1 MEEQTARLAV
11 HWLIYTGSTRDPRWA
26 PIKSAERFDV
36 AFCFKPSKTRYAEYI
51 LIRLGSVV
59 SRLKAVPPRCNSQ
72 ENRQTERQAG
82 SKTCRERDRQAD
94 RQRQAEREPDGEKY
108 REYQVYAYRQLCK
121 LVRKTGKLA

>member
-72 ENRQTERQAG
+72 ENRQRERQAG

-94 RQRQAEREPDGEKY
+94 RQRDRQRGNQTERNTENIRY
-108 REYQVYAYRQLCK
+108 MH
-121 LVRKTGKLA
+121 TGNCAN